1 MRWALLLRGVNVGKG
16 NALPMADLRA
26 MLEDLGCTEV
36 RTYIQSGNAVFESRR
51 GAAALTKGIEAALE
65 AKMGR
70 AIDTTLRTGDELRAV
85 VSANPFPEI
94 EDPTRLVVTFL
105 SAPPKPA
112 EVAPLVDADWGEER
126 VCVVGREIFCALPN
140 GQARSPLATALGKL
154 KLRGTVTTRNW
165 RTVSVLTEM
174 LDAS

>member
-26 MLEDLGCTEV
+26 MLEGLGCTEV

-70 AIDTTLRTGDELRAV
+70 PIDTTLRTRDELRGVMA
-85 VSANPFPEI
+85 ANPFPEI

-105 SAPPKPA
+105 SEPPSNADLAP
-112 EVAPLVDADWGEER
+112 VLDADWGDER
-126 VCVVGREIFCALPN
+126 IRVVGREIYCALPH

-174 LDAS
+174 LDAT

>member
-26 MLEDLGCTEV
+26 MLEELGCTEV

-51 GAAALTKGIEAALE
+51 GAAALTKGVEAALE

-70 AIDTTLRTGDELRAV
+70 PIDTTLRTRDELLAV
-85 VSANPFPEI
+85 VAANPFPEV

-105 SAPPKPA
+105 SEPPSDA
-112 EVAPLVDADWGEER
+112 EVASVRDVDWGDER
-126 VCVVGREIFCALPN
+126 IRVVGREVFCALPN

-165 RTVSVLTEM
+165 RTVRVLSEM
-174 LDAS
+174 LDAT

>member
-70 AIDTTLRTGDELRAV
+70 AIDTTLRTRDELRTV
-85 VSANPFPEI
+85 VTANPFPEI

-105 SAPPKPA
+105 SEPPSNA
-112 EVAPLVDADWGEER
+112 GVAPVLDADWGDER
-126 VCVVGREIFCALPN
+126 IRVVGREIFCALPN

-165 RTVSVLTEM
+165 WTVTVLMEM
-174 LDAS
+174 LDAN

>member
-1 MRWALLLRGVNVGKG
+1 MRWALLLRGVNVSKG

-26 MLEDLGCTEV
+26 MLEELGCTEV

-70 AIDTTLRTGDELRAV
+70 PIDTTLRTRDELLAV
-85 VSANPFPEI
+85 VAANPFPEV

-105 SAPPKPA
+105 SEPPSDA
-112 EVAPLVDADWGEER
+112 AVASVRDVDWGDER
-126 VCVVGREIFCALPN
+126 IRVVGREVFCALPN

-165 RTVSVLTEM
+165 RTVRVLSEM
-174 LDAS
+174 LAEA